1 MCGIVGILRRED
13 LEDRRLRVAHMTRAL
28 THRGPDDEGFFDD
41 DEVSLGFRRLSVID
55 LETGQQPIV
64 LDEPPLV
71 IVLNGEIYNFRELR
85 RELEGKGHRFRSTGD
100 VEVVLR
106 LWAEE
111 GAACVERLNGMFA
124 LCVWDRARRR
134 LHLARDRF
142 GIKPLYLC
150 RDGSSLAFASELRAL
165 EAGGMP
171 AASRLDQA
179 GLRHYLAYG
188 YLSPEGAP
196 LEDVNS
202 LPPATMLTVDADG
215 SERHD
220 TFWEPPAPGGPHA
233 IPDRIVDRLHH
244 VLDEAVDRQL
254 VADVPVG
261 VFLSGGLDSS
271 TLSALAR
278 PRVSGALR
286 TFSVGFEGPD
296 AVSELPAAREIA
308 DHLGSDHHELM
319 MDPDEVARDL
329 EGIIDGL
336 DTPLADPT
344 AIPTWYMSRFARE
357 RVTVALSGEG
367 ADEVFG
373 GYARQRFDVALDR
386 FGAVG
391 RRMLPSVL
399 RLAGRPPSA
408 RLAGRLR
415 MTPGLQ
421 RQLDWGR
428 VFSESEIDRLMV
440 VAPATETEMLAVYAE
455 LDDGWRRWA
464 SVDAVNGRLEADR
477 RTFLPGD
484 LLPKV
489 DRMSMT
495 HSLEVRVPFLDNQ
508 VADFVLALPGSFK
521 QTLRHD
527 KILLRR
533 TAAKLLPRT
542 GALRRKRG
550 FEVPIGTWLR
560 GPLRP
565 ALLGL
570 LAEETVVRQGLF
582 RPREVVGL
590 VEEHLERRRDCGRA
604 LWTLMVLSRWLD
616 RGGRR

>member
-1 MCGIVGILRRED
+1 MCGIAGILSPGD
-13 LEDRRLRVAHMTRAL
+13 FEDRRRRVALMTRTL
-28 THRGPDDEGFFDD
+28 THRGPDDEGFFND
-41 DEVSLGFRRLSVID
+41 DEVSLGFRRLAVID

-64 LDEPPLV
+64 LDDPPLV

-85 RELEGKGHRFRSTGD
+85 QELEDKGHRFRSTGD

-111 GAACVERLNGMFA
+111 GPACVGRLNGMFA
-124 LCVWDRARRR
+124 LAVWDGARHR

-150 RDGSSLAFASELRAL
+150 RDGGSLAFASEFRAL
-165 EAGGMP
+165 EAGGFP
-171 AASRLDQA
+171 AASRLAPLQ
-179 GLRHYLAYG
+179 LRHYLAYG

-196 LEDVNS
+196 LEDVQS
-202 LPPATMLTVDADG
+202 LPPATMLTIDADG
-215 SERHD
+215 SERLD
-220 TFWEPPAPGGPHA
+220 TFWEPPAPGVPRA
-233 IPDRIVDRLHH
+233 VPDRIVDRLRK

-271 TLSALAR
+271 TVSALAR
-278 PRVSGALR
+278 QNVSGALR

-308 DHLGSDHHELM
+308 QFLGSDHHELM
-319 MDPDEVARDL
+319 MDPEAVARDL
-329 EGIIDGL
+329 ERIIDGL

-344 AIPTWYMSRFARE
+344 AIPTWYMSRLARE

-367 ADEVFG
+367 ADEIFG

-386 FGAVG
+386 LGGVG
-391 RRMLPSVL
+391 RRLLPSVL
-399 RLAGRPPSA
+399 RLAGRPPSE
-408 RLAGRLR
+408 RLANRLR
-415 MTPGLQ
+415 MAPGLE

-428 VFSESEIDRLMV
+428 IFSASEIDRLMAT
-440 VAPATETEMLAVYAE
+440 APATETEMLATYAE
-455 LDDGWRRWA
+455 LDDRWRRWA
-464 SVDAVNGRLEADR
+464 SADAVNGRLETDR
-477 RTFLPGD
+477 CTFLPGD

-489 DRMSMT
+489 DRMSMA
-495 HSLEVRVPFLDNQ
+495 HSLEVRVPYLDNQ
-508 VADFVLALPGSFK
+508 VVDLVLALPGSFK
-521 QTLRHD
+521 LKLRQD

-533 TAAKLLPRT
+533 TAEKLLPRT

-565 ALLGL
+565 ALMDL
-570 LAEETVVRQGLF
+570 LAEETVVRQGLLQ
-582 RPREVVGL
+582 PREVAGL
-590 VEEHLERRRDCGRA
+590 VNQHLEGRRDCGRA
-604 LWTLMVLSRWLD
+604 LWTLMVLSRWID
-616 RGGRR
+616 RGGLR